1 LTYHII
7 SLGCF
12 KNQADSETANSYL
25 VSYGFLP
32 VDSPEEADIII
43 INTCGFIEDAK
54 KESISVI
61 LDASDITQGDG
72 YSSNKKLVVA
82 GCLSQ
87 RYMCDLKKD
96 IPEVD
101 FFYGVIDGD
110 FVPAMCEALSLKY
123 LGGSAPKLLRVPL
136 IASPYEYIKI
146 AEGCSNNC
154 SYCAIPLIRG
164 KHVSYPPEQ
173 ILTDVRQA
181 IERGAMELIIIAQDT
196 AVYNYGSDN
205 IVTLLRKISAI
216 AENRWIRLLYL
227 HPDHVTDQLLELF
240 NELPN
245 LVPYIEIPFQ
255 HVASGIVSSMNR
267 KGSVETYTEL
277 LNKIRRIDPRIAIR
291 STFIAGYPGETDEQ
305 FEELLS
311 FVRESNIDRGGVFIY
326 SPEENTPAAELDN
339 IPYELKVERY
349 NQLSEELESGFLT
362 ALERRI
368 GETVPVLVEE
378 QTGEES
384 WIGRSWYDA
393 PEVDGVFF
401 LTGKG
406 KLLNSIVR
414 ASVTECINFDL
425 VGKI

>member
-1 LTYHII
+1 MTYHII

-12 KNQADSETANSYL
+12 KNQADSETANSNL
-25 VSYGFLP
+25 VSYGFVP

-43 INTCGFIEDAK
+43 VNTCGFIEDAK
-54 KESISVI
+54 KESISEI
-61 LDASDITQGDG
+61 FDASEITGNDG
-72 YSSNKKLVVA
+72 SNKNKRLVVA

-87 RYMCDLKKD
+87 RYMRELEKD

-101 FFYGVIDGD
+101 FFYGVIDSG
-110 FVPAMCEALSLKY
+110 FVPAMCDALSLQHTA
-123 LGGSAPKLLRVPL
+123 GSAPELLRVPL

-164 KHVSYPPEQ
+164 KHISYSPER
-173 ILTDVRQA
+173 ILLDVRQA
-181 IERGAMELIIIAQDT
+181 IKRGAMELVIIAQDT
-196 AVYNYGSDN
+196 AVYNYGPDN
-205 IVTLLRKISAI
+205 IVTLLRKISSI
-216 AENRWIRLLYL
+216 AGNRWIRLLYL
-227 HPDHVTDQLLELF
+227 HPDHVTDPLLELF

-255 HVASGIVSSMNR
+255 HVNSGILSSMNR
-267 KGSVETYTEL
+267 KGSIGIYNNL
-277 LNKIRRIDPRIAIR
+277 LSKIRKIDPLIAIR
-291 STFIAGYPGETDEQ
+291 STFIVGYPGETDEQ

-326 SPEENTPAAELDN
+326 SPEENTPAAELDD

-349 NQLSEELESGFLT
+349 NRLSEELESGFLT

-378 QTGEES
+378 QIAEDS